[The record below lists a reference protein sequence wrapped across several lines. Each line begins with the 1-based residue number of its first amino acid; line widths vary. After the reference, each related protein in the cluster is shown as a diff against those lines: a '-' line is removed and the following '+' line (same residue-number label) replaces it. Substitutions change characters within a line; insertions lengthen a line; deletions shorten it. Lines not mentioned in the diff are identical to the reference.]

1 MITEFPHGLFVLRHC
16 RTEYN
21 ATHRVSGQSDSS
33 IIDFSIDTSALD
45 LISIPHHNFII
56 ISSPLTRCIQT
67 ATYFLKQRNE
77 FHSQIYTDPRIIE
90 RGMGCWEGKLKK
102 DILNK
107 YPQYCYC
114 GQINPLC
121 TPPCGETFT
130 EFTTRIDEFLQDL
143 QEMSQNATILICA
156 HNQSLKLLKYRLT
169 KSVDLLDFW
178 GSFSLQ
184 NGKIE
189 RFY

>member
-21 ATHRVSGQSDSS
+21 ASHRVSGQSDSS

-45 LISIPHHNFII
+45 LMSIPYQDLTI
-56 ISSPLTRCIQT
+56 ISSPLTRCVQT
-67 ATYFLKQRNE
+67 ATYFLQQHCE
-77 FHSQIYTDPRIIE
+77 FNSQIYTDSRIIE
-90 RGMGCWEGKLKK
+90 RGMGCWEGKFKK
-102 DILNK
+102 DILNN
-107 YPQYCYC
+107 YPQYCYH
-114 GQINPLC
+114 GKINPFL
-121 TPPCGETFT
+121 TPPCGETFN
-130 EFTTRIDEFLQDL
+130 EFTTRIDEFIHDIQK
-143 QEMSQNATILICA
+143 MSQNSTILICA

-169 KSVDLLDFW
+169 KNVNLLDFW
-178 GSFSLQ
+178 ISFSLQ